1 MDLRVACHP
10 GRSAVCGLKLPAT
23 LGKELEM
30 IGCPDCGSRLRKR
43 VVDRTQGFDRNESDA
58 RDYFWQCTN
67 RRCEKKYEQHKIDK
81 LMEDDA

>member
-1 MDLRVACHP
+1 MLV
-10 GRSAVCGLKLPAT
+10 T
-23 LGKELEM
+23 LGKELQM